1 MVLAKSVIDL
11 GDLPS
16 RRGWRRLEPVSGIT
30 AWTDD
35 YSDVLRAIL
44 RKKFGSLNW

>member
-30 AWTDD
+30 GWTDD
-35 YSDVLRAIL
+35 SDVLRAIL